1 MATMQEK
8 ITAYRQ
14 Y

>member
-1 MATMQEK
+1 M

-14 Y
+14 

>member
-1 MATMQEK
+1 VL

-14 Y
+14 VVLS